1 DEGLEVLGGVVR
13 ERLAEEDAGVID
25 QHVDRLEARQCRLD
39 DLGGSGRLADMAVHP
54 RDVIRSRDLG
64 GFAHPSRVGH
74 DVETPFDKP
83 IHDSRTDSLRSSG
96 HDGCLPWAAHGCS
109 PPRYVSEPRTPIR
122 SPAPLPNA
130 WRPLIASTIT
140 WRARVHQRSSSIT

>member
-1 DEGLEVLGGVVR
+1 PKAESGALG
-13 ERLAEEDAGVID
+13 
-25 QHVDRLEARQCRLD
+25 
-39 DLGGSGRLADMAVHP
+39 DLGGSGRLADMAVHH

-64 GFAHPSRVGH
+64 GLAHPSRIGD

-109 PPRYVSEPRTPIR
+109 PPRCVSEPGTPQ
-122 SPAPLPNA
+122 P
-130 WRPLIASTIT
+130 
-140 WRARVHQRSSSIT
+140 SSAAERLAFTCFDGVDDYMA